1 MRWLLPKDET
11 KTIESKN
18 WHRWLEI
25 IAAGLIYILANAFDY
40 YLTVYGVMN
49 TTYREA
55 NPIARG
61 YMDIFGLTEGLMI
74 YKVLMVGLII
84 LAVITVDLFYRKKNI
99 RFRPEYILYVGALM
113 TTLGGALWVVKL

>member
-99 RFRPEYILYVGALM
+99 RFRAEYILYVGALM
-113 TTLGGALWVVKL
+113 TTLGGSLWVVKL

>member
-1 MRWLLPKDET
+1 MRWLLPENEINTSK
-11 KTIESKN
+11 SKN

-25 IAAGLIYILANAFDY
+25 IVAGLIYILANAFDY
-40 YLTVYGVMN
+40 YLTVYGIMN

-55 NPIARG
+55 NPIVRG

-113 TTLGGALWVVKL
+113 TTLGGSLWLVKL